1 MAKSKTID
9 KDIKKLLDS
18 EAFNIKLEGVKL
30 DFNRQ
35 VELYTLDYPDEFPM
49 GAYFTAKYDSL
60 ISNCAYE
67 DKLDLEFVPTLVKN
81 GYTLIWISR
90 KHQLNAMF
98 PIEQVYEKEGMLIHL
113 KFRRGETRRRIND
126 FLEEPEEPTLDTTI
140 PQRIVARMYYNN
152 DAMLDEVI
160 TLAKKHIIEEKDRAK
175 ISLVVSTRTGLGT
188 VPQDIKNTVVDI
200 SDNYGEEFIKIHNKI
215 INELNDPLGKGLVL
229 LHGIPGTG
237 KTSYIR
243 HLCREIK
250 KEIIFLPPFL
260 AENISGPDFIPFL
273 LDHTNSILIIEDAEK
288 VVLDREGDGSNRQ
301 SVANLLNM
309 TDGILSDCLSI
320 QILATFNTTRDRI
333 DKALLRKGRLIAEW
347 KFDALD
353 VDHSNRLLKKLGKD
367 FTTTVPMTL
376 TEIYNLEEELNVVQ
390 KETKIG
396 FKNY

>member
-98 PIEQVYEKEGMLIHL
+98 PIEQVYEKEGMLIQL
-113 KFRRGETRRRIND
+113 KFRRGETKRRIND